1 MEIEN
6 LAGKW
11 PNVAINPATGKT
23 YKPEHMDK
31 GVSVCMCPNDTR
43 EHDTREQLETDVY
56 DGWLDDFSR
65 GKVLEL
71 LDRQAAITEREFW
84 ESYANGNQWEIHQ
97 FEKKCDELQNEIDY
111 LRKVCQTQAD
121 SFAAIEN
128 ENTALRSKL
137 NRIRELA
144 ERLQDA

>member
-11 PNVAINPATGKT
+11 PNVAINPENGLP
-23 YKPEHMDK
+23 YKCDRCADMYEHEIEDLQNRNI
-31 GVSVCMCPNDTR
+31 S
-43 EHDTREQLETDVY
+43 
-56 DGWLDDFSR
+56 
-65 GKVLEL
+65 L
-71 LDRQAAITEREFW
+71 LDECAELAKKLDN
-84 ESYANGNQWEIHQ
+84 ANDDIQ
-97 FEKKCDELQNEIDY
+97 Y

-137 NRIRELA
+137 NHIRELA
-144 ERLQDA
+144 ERLQNA

>member
-11 PNVAINPATGKT
+11 SNVSINPATGKT
-23 YKPEHMDK
+23 YEIEHI
-31 GVSVCMCPNDTR
+31 DTR
-43 EHDTREQLETDVY
+43 EKLEADICECINTRSWSMNHDYMISCLVE
-56 DGWLDDFSR
+56 WLN
-65 GKVLEL
+65 
-71 LDRQAAITEREFW
+71 RQANISWNNAWKVQKDLI
-84 ESYANGNQWEIHQ
+84 SVMQDEI
-97 FEKKCDELQNEIDY
+97 KY

>member
-11 PNVAINPATGKT
+11 PNVAINPA
-23 YKPEHMDK
+23 
-31 GVSVCMCPNDTR
+31 
-43 EHDTREQLETDVY
+43 
-56 DGWLDDFSR
+56 
-65 GKVLEL
+65 
-71 LDRQAAITEREFW
+71 
-84 ESYANGNQWEIHQ
+84 NGLPY
-97 FEKKCDELQNEIDY
+97 KCDRCDRCAELAKKLDNANDDIRY

>member
-11 PNVAINPATGKT
+11 PNIAINPSTGLP
-23 YKPEHMDK
+23 YKCDK
-31 GVSVCMCPNDTR
+31 CAEMYER
-43 EHDTREQLETDVY
+43 EIEDLQN
-56 DGWLDDFSR
+56 F
-65 GKVLEL
+65 KNAL
-71 LDRQAAITEREFW
+71 LDEYTELAKKLEN
-84 ESYANGNQWEIHQ
+84 ANDDIQ
-97 FEKKCDELQNEIDY
+97 Y
-111 LRKVCQTQAD
+111 LRKVCKTQAD

-137 NRIRELA
+137 NHIRELA

>member
-11 PNVAINPATGKT
+11 PNIAINPANGLP
-23 YKPEHMDK
+23 YKCDRCMD
-31 GVSVCMCPNDTR
+31 MYER
-43 EHDTREQLETDVY
+43 EIEDLQNRNIA
-56 DGWLDDFSR
+56 
-65 GKVLEL
+65 L
-71 LDRQAAITEREFW
+71 LDECEELAKKLDN
-84 ESYANGNQWEIHQ
+84 ANDDIR
-97 FEKKCDELQNEIDY
+97 Y

-128 ENTALRSKL
+128 ENTVLSSKL
-137 NRIRELA
+137 NHIRELA

>member
-11 PNVAINPATGKT
+11 PNVAINPANGLP
-23 YKPEHMDK
+23 YKCDRCAEMYE
-31 GVSVCMCPNDTR
+31 R
-43 EHDTREQLETDVY
+43 EIEDLQNRNI
-56 DGWLDDFSR
+56 S
-65 GKVLEL
+65 L
-71 LDRQAAITEREFW
+71 LDECAELAKKLDN
-84 ESYANGNQWEIHQ
+84 ANDDIQ
-97 FEKKCDELQNEIDY
+97 Y

-121 SFAAIEN
+121 SFASIEN
-128 ENTALRSKL
+128 ENTTLRSKL

>member
-11 PNVAINPATGKT
+11 PNVAINPENGLP
-23 YKPEHMDK
+23 YKCDRCAEMYEHEIENLQN
-31 GVSVCMCPNDTR
+31 CINA
-43 EHDTREQLETDVY
+43 
-56 DGWLDDFSR
+56 
-65 GKVLEL
+65 L
-71 LDRQAAITEREFW
+71 LDE
-84 ESYANGNQWEIHQ
+84 
-97 FEKKCDELQNEIDY
+97 CDELAKKLDDANDDIQY

-128 ENTALRSKL
+128 ENTVLRSKL
-137 NRIRELA
+137 KRIRELA

>member
-6 LAGKW
+6 LAGVW

-23 YKPEHMDK
+23 YEAEHI
-31 GVSVCMCPNDTR
+31 DTR
-43 EHDTREQLETDVY
+43 EELEADLREWIDIATYKAFTPRRMLEVMHH
-56 DGWLDDFSR
+56 WLY
-65 GKVLEL
+65 
-71 LDRQAAITEREFW
+71 RQAEITEREFW
-84 ESYANGNQWEIHQ
+84 EGYSNGNQWEIYQ
-97 FEKKCDELQNEIDY
+97 FEKKCNELQDEIQY

-128 ENTALRSKL
+128 ENTFLRSKL